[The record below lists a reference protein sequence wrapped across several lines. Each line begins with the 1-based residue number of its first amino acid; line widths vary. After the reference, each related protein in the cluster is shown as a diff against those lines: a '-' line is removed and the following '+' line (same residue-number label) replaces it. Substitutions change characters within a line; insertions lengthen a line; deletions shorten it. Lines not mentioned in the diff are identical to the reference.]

1 MDGEKSSFKVSMW
14 SSKVHPRDA
23 DQLGY
28 KFKPGQRKK
37 KEKNSNLNLNIQEK
51 KKLVVEELFVILA
64 VHECEGVF

>member
-1 MDGEKSSFKVSMW
+1 MW

-37 KEKNSNLNLNIQEK
+37 KEK
-51 KKLVVEELFVILA
+51 KLITLT
-64 VHECEGVF
+64 